1 MAALHVFLLLLVFG
15 GGGSGARGDDVSALL
30 EFKKGISDR
39 RRDPVLGS
47 WSRPDAPEAGA
58 GGGACP
64 ARWRGVVC
72 DGGAVVA
79 VALDGLGLAGELKV
93 GTLAGMRGLQ
103 NLSLAGNAFS
113 GRLPP
118 AIGYLSSLRHLDLSG
133 NRFYGPIPGRL
144 ADLSGLVHL
153 NLSYNNFTSGFPTDG
168 IRELQNLRRI
178 DLRRNSFWG
187 NVSDLLAE
195 LRNAEHIDLSDNQ
208 FTGAV
213 DLELASL
220 TSIGNTARYMNLS
233 HNRLAGGFFRNET
246 VGAFKNLEVLDLSNT
261 GIAGMV
267 PRLDSWFSLSV
278 FRVAGNGLFGM
289 MPETLLHNSMR
300 LLEVDLSRN
309 GFSGSVPVVNST
321 TLKMLNLSS
330 NVLSGSLPA
339 TVGKCVSVDLSGN
352 LLSGELAILRSWDS
366 VVEVID
372 LSSNKLEGSYPNDAS
387 QFQNLVTLK
396 LRNNSLKGSVPSVLG
411 TYQKLSFLD
420 LSLNALGGPVLPV
433 FILSPTLT
441 VLNLSGNNFS
451 GTIPFQSPHSTESIM
466 LSSQP
471 SLKIVD
477 LSSNSLS
484 GQLPPEIS
492 NLQRLE
498 SLTLAMNELSGEIPD
513 EINKLQ
519 GLEYL
524 DLSHNHFSGRIPDMP
539 QADLKM
545 FNVSYNDLRGTI
557 PKSLEKFPI
566 TCFRPGND
574 FLIFPD
580 GLPAPNNGDGGLA
593 QSRAS
598 QSHGHKAGVKVAVIV
613 GCIGGVLLVI
623 FIVLAIYVV
632 RSQELCGRNGFRGQ
646 ITLRDLK
653 LGKLSRPNLFK
664 SPKDNVIPTKTSFSN
679 DHLLTSAA
687 RSMSA
692 QKELLAE
699 AAVEYG
705 YADPKEV
712 VESTSSGVTETS
724 AAASVRESS
733 PRSAL
738 PSSPHFLDS
747 RFHEEPVTFEVYSPD
762 RLVGELIFLDNT
774 LVFTAEDLSRA
785 PAEVLGRSSHGTTY
799 KAALQSGHVLTVKW
813 LRVGLVKH
821 KKEFTKEIK
830 RIGTIKHP
838 NIISWRAFYWGPK
851 EQERLIISDYVNGD
865 SLALY
870 LYESTPRRYSRL
882 SVCQRLKIA
891 IDLARCLQFLHH
903 EKGLPHGNLKP
914 TNIFLTG
921 PDLSPKLVDYCL
933 HRFTTPSGI
942 AEQILN
948 LGALGYRAPELAN
961 TAKPTPSFKGDV
973 YAFGVVILEML
984 TRKSAGDIISGQSG
998 AVDLTDWVQMCN
1010 REGRGTDC
1018 FDRDIAGLEE
1028 SPRVMDE
1035 LLAISLRCILPVN
1048 ERPNMKTVC
1057 DDLCA
1062 ITA

>member
-1 MAALHVFLLLLVFG
+1 MAVLQVLVFLLLFG
-15 GGGSGARGDDVSALL
+15 GGAAGDDVSSLL

-39 RRDPVLGS
+39 DQSPVLGS
-47 WSRPDAPEAGA
+47 WSPPDTPDA
-58 GGGACP
+58 GGGGDACP
-64 ARWRGVVC
+64 AGWRGVVC
-72 DGGAVVA
+72 DGGAVVGLT
-79 VALDGLGLAGELKV
+79 LDGLGLAGELKLT
-93 GTLAGMRGLQ
+93 TLAGMRALQ

-144 ADLSGLVHL
+144 ADLAGLVHL
-153 NLSYNNFTSGFPTDG
+153 NLSCNNFSSGFPTDG
-168 IRELQNLRRI
+168 IRELQNLRRV
-178 DLRRNSFWG
+178 DLRSNSFWG
-187 NVSDLLAE
+187 NAGDLLTE
-195 LRNAEHIDLSDNQ
+195 LRNAEYVDLSDNL

-213 DLELASL
+213 DLELDSL

-233 HNRLAGGFFRNET
+233 HNKLNGGFFRNET

-278 FRVAGNGLFGM
+278 FKLAGNGLFGM
-289 MPETLLHNSMR
+289 MPETLLHSSMR
-300 LLEVDLSRN
+300 LVEVDLSRN
-309 GFSGSVPVVNST
+309 GFSGPMPVVNST

-330 NVLSGSLPA
+330 NMLTGSLPS
-339 TVGKCVSVDLSGN
+339 TVGKCTSVDLSGN
-352 LLSGELAILRSWDS
+352 LLTGELAILRSWDGI
-366 VVEVID
+366 VEGID
-372 LSSNKLEGSYPNDAS
+372 LSSNKLEGSYPNDVS
-387 QFQNLVTLK
+387 QFQNLVSLK
-396 LRNNSLKGSVPSVLG
+396 LRNNSLSGSVPSVLG

-451 GTIPFQSPHSTESIM
+451 GVIPFQSPHSTESIM

-471 SLKIVD
+471 ALKIVD

-498 SLTLAMNELSGEIPD
+498 SLSLAMNELSGEIPD

-519 GLEYL
+519 GLEYV
-524 DLSHNHFSGRIPDMP
+524 DLSHNHFTGRIPDMP
-539 QADLKM
+539 PGLKM
-545 FNVSYNDLRGTI
+545 FNVSYNDLRGTL
-557 PKSLEKFPI
+557 PKSVEKFPLS
-566 TCFRPGND
+566 CFKPGND

-580 GLPAPNNGDGGLA
+580 GLPTGNINDPGVA
-593 QSRAS
+593 QSQAS
-598 QSHGHKAGVKVAVIV
+598 QGHGHKAGVKVALIV
-613 GCIGGVLLVI
+613 GCIGAALLVI
-623 FIVLAIYVV
+623 FIALAIYVV

-646 ITLRDLK
+646 LTIRDLK
-653 LGKLSRPNLFK
+653 VGKLSRPNLFK
-664 SPKDNVIPTKTSFSN
+664 TPKDNVMPTKTSFSN

-705 YADPKEV
+705 YTDPKEA
-712 VESTSSGVTETS
+712 VESTSSGVAGTS
-724 AAASVRESS
+724 AAVSARESS

-738 PSSPHFLDS
+738 PSSPHFADS

-762 RLVGELIFLDNT
+762 RLVGELIFLDSN

-821 KKEFTKEIK
+821 KKEFTREIK
-830 RIGTIKHP
+830 RIGTIRHP
-838 NIISWRAFYWGPK
+838 NIVSWRAFYWGPK

-933 HRFTTPSGI
+933 HRFTTSSGI

-948 LGALGYRAPELAN
+948 LGALGYRAPELA
-961 TAKPTPSFKGDV
+961 TAAKPTPSFKADV
-973 YAFGVVILEML
+973 YAFGVIVLEML

-1057 DDLCA
+1057 DDLCS

>member
-1 MAALHVFLLLLVFG
+1 MAALLVLVVLVVLG
-15 GGGSGARGDDVSALL
+15 GGGAAGDDVAALL

-39 RRDPVLGS
+39 GRDPVLGS
-47 WSRPDAPEAGA
+47 WSPPATPDA
-58 GGGACP
+58 GGGGGGCP
-64 ARWRGVVC
+64 SGWRGVVC
-72 DGGAVVA
+72 DGGAVVG
-79 VALDGLGLAGELKV
+79 VALDGLGLAGELKLV
-93 GTLAGMRGLQ
+93 TLSGMRALQ

-118 AIGYLSSLRHLDLSG
+118 GIGYLSSLRHLDLSG

-153 NLSYNNFTSGFPTDG
+153 NLSHNNFSSGFPTDG
-168 IRELQNLRRI
+168 IRQLQNLRRI
-178 DLRRNSFWG
+178 DLRSNSFWG
-187 NVSDLLAE
+187 NAGDLLAE
-195 LRNAEHIDLSDNQ
+195 LRNAEYIDLSDNL

-213 DLELASL
+213 DLELESL
-220 TSIGNTARYMNLS
+220 SSIGNTVKYLNLS
-233 HNRLAGGFFRNET
+233 HNKLQGGFFRNET
-246 VGAFKNLEVLDLSNT
+246 VGAFKNLEVLDLSNS

-267 PRLDSWFSLSV
+267 PQIDAWFSLAV
-278 FRVAGNGLFGM
+278 FRVAGNALSGV
-289 MPETLLHNSMR
+289 MPEALLQNSMR
-300 LLEVDLSRN
+300 LVEVDLSRN

-321 TLKMLNLSS
+321 TLKLLNLSS
-330 NVLSGSLPA
+330 NTFSGSLPS
-339 TVGKCVSVDLSGN
+339 TVGKCSSVDLSGN
-352 LLSGELAILRSWDS
+352 QLSGELAILRAWDGT
-366 VVEVID
+366 VETID

-387 QFQNLVTLK
+387 QFQNLVSLK
-396 LRNNSLKGSVPSVLG
+396 LRNNLLSGSIPSVLG
-411 TYQKLSFLD
+411 TYQKLQFLD
-420 LSLNALGGPVLPV
+420 LSLNALGGPVLP
-433 FILSPTLT
+433 FFFLSPTLT
-441 VLNLSGNNFS
+441 VLNLSGNNFT
-451 GTIPFQSPHSTESIM
+451 GTIPFQSTHSTESIA
-466 LSSQP
+466 LIQP
-471 SLKIVD
+471 VLRIVD

-484 GQLPPEIS
+484 GPLPPDIS
-492 NLQRLE
+492 NLQRVE
-498 SLTLAMNELSGEIPD
+498 FLTLAMNELSGEIPS
-513 EINKLQ
+513 EISKLQ

-524 DLSHNHFSGRIPDMP
+524 DLSHNHFTGRIPDMP
-539 QADLKM
+539 QASLKI
-545 FNVSYNDLRGTI
+545 FNVSYNDLQGTV
-557 PKSLEKFPI
+557 PKSVEKFPI

-574 FLIFPD
+574 LLVFPD
-580 GLPAPNNGDGGLA
+580 GLPAGNYDDTGVA
-593 QSRAS
+593 QSQS
-598 QSHGHKAGVKVAVIV
+598 SHGHKAGVRVALIV
-613 GCIGGVLLVI
+613 GCIGAALLVI
-623 FIVLAIYVV
+623 FIALAIYVV

-646 ITLRDLK
+646 ITIRDLK
-653 LGKLSRPNLFK
+653 LGRLSRPNLFK
-664 SPKDNVIPTKTSFSN
+664 PPKDNVIPTKTSFSN
-679 DHLLTSAA
+679 DHLLTAAA

-712 VESTSSGVTETS
+712 TEPSSSGMAETS
-724 AAASVRESS
+724 AAVPAMEPS
-733 PRSAL
+733 PRAVL
-738 PSSPHFLDS
+738 PTSPHFIDS
-747 RFHEEPVTFEVYSPD
+747 RFHEEPVAFEVYSPD
-762 RLVGELIFLDNT
+762 RLVGELIFLDST

-821 KKEFTKEIK
+821 KKDFTKEIK
-830 RIGTIKHP
+830 RIGTIRHP

-882 SVCQRLKIA
+882 SVSQRLKIA

-921 PDLSPKLVDYCL
+921 PDLSPKLVDYGL
-933 HRFTTPSGI
+933 HRFMTPSGT

-961 TAKPTPSFKGDV
+961 TAKPMPSFKADV
-973 YAFGVVILEML
+973 YAFGVIVMEML

-1018 FDRDIAGLEE
+1018 FDRDITGLEE

-1057 DDLCA
+1057 DDLCS
-1062 ITA
+1062 ITV

>member
-1 MAALHVFLLLLVFG
+1 MAALLVLVVLVVLG
-15 GGGSGARGDDVSALL
+15 GGGAAGDDVAALL

-39 RRDPVLGS
+39 GRDPVLGS
-47 WSRPDAPEAGA
+47 WSPPATPDAGGV
-58 GGGACP
+58 GGGTCP
-64 ARWRGVVC
+64 SP
-72 DGGAVVA
+72 
-79 VALDGLGLAGELKV
+79 
-93 GTLAGMRGLQ
+93 GTR
-103 NLSLAGNAFS
+103 SP

-118 AIGYLSSLRHLDLSG
+118 GIGYLSSLRHLDLSG

-153 NLSYNNFTSGFPTDG
+153 NLSHNNFSSGFPTDG
-168 IRELQNLRRI
+168 IRQLQNLRRI
-178 DLRRNSFWG
+178 DLRSNSFWG
-187 NVSDLLAE
+187 NAGDLLAE
-195 LRNAEHIDLSDNQ
+195 LRNAEYIDLSDNL

-213 DLELASL
+213 DLELESL
-220 TSIGNTARYMNLS
+220 SSIGNTVKYLNLS
-233 HNRLAGGFFRNET
+233 HNKLQGGFFRNET
-246 VGAFKNLEVLDLSNT
+246 VGAFKNLEVLDLSNS

-267 PRLDSWFSLSV
+267 PQIDAWFSLAV
-278 FRVAGNGLFGM
+278 FRVAGNALSGV
-289 MPETLLHNSMR
+289 MPEAMLQNSMR
-300 LLEVDLSRN
+300 LVEVDLSRN

-321 TLKMLNLSS
+321 TLKLLNLSS
-330 NVLSGSLPA
+330 NTFSGSLPS
-339 TVGKCVSVDLSGN
+339 TVGKCSSVDLSGN
-352 LLSGELAILRSWDS
+352 QLSGELAILRAWDGT
-366 VVEVID
+366 VETID

-387 QFQNLVTLK
+387 QFQNLVSLK
-396 LRNNSLKGSVPSVLG
+396 LRNNLLSGSIPSVLG
-411 TYQKLSFLD
+411 TYQKLQFLD
-420 LSLNALGGPVLPV
+420 LSLNALGGPVLP
-433 FILSPTLT
+433 FFFLSPTLT
-441 VLNLSGNNFS
+441 VLNLSGNNFT
-451 GTIPFQSPHSTESIM
+451 GTIPFQSTHSTESIA
-466 LSSQP
+466 LIQP
-471 SLKIVD
+471 VLRIVD

-484 GQLPPEIS
+484 GPLPPDIS
-492 NLQRLE
+492 NLQRVE
-498 SLTLAMNELSGEIPD
+498 FLTLAMNELSGEIPS
-513 EINKLQ
+513 EISKLQ

-524 DLSHNHFSGRIPDMP
+524 DLSHNHFTGRIPDMP
-539 QADLKM
+539 QASLKI
-545 FNVSYNDLRGTI
+545 FNVSYNDLQGTV
-557 PKSLEKFPI
+557 PKSVEKFPI

-574 FLIFPD
+574 LLVFPD
-580 GLPAPNNGDGGLA
+580 GLPAGNYDDTGVA
-593 QSRAS
+593 QSQS
-598 QSHGHKAGVKVAVIV
+598 SHGHKAGVRVALIV
-613 GCIGGVLLVI
+613 GCIGAALLVI
-623 FIVLAIYVV
+623 FIALAIYVV

-646 ITLRDLK
+646 ITIRDLK
-653 LGKLSRPNLFK
+653 LGRLSRPNLFK
-664 SPKDNVIPTKTSFSN
+664 PPKDNVIPTKTSFSN
-679 DHLLTSAA
+679 DHLLTAAA

-712 VESTSSGVTETS
+712 TEPSSSGMAETS
-724 AAASVRESS
+724 AAVPAMEPS
-733 PRSAL
+733 PRVVL
-738 PSSPHFLDS
+738 PTSPHFIDS
-747 RFHEEPVTFEVYSPD
+747 RFHEEPVAFEVYSPD
-762 RLVGELIFLDNT
+762 RLVGELIFLDST

-821 KKEFTKEIK
+821 KKDFTKEIK
-830 RIGTIKHP
+830 RIGTIRHP

-882 SVCQRLKIA
+882 SVSQRLKIA

-921 PDLSPKLVDYCL
+921 PDLSPKLVDYGL
-933 HRFTTPSGI
+933 HRFMTPSGT

-961 TAKPTPSFKGDV
+961 TAKPMPSFKADV
-973 YAFGVVILEML
+973 YAFGVIVMEML

-1018 FDRDIAGLEE
+1018 FDRDITGLEE

-1057 DDLCA
+1057 DDLCS
-1062 ITA
+1062 ITV

>member
-1 MAALHVFLLLLVFG
+1 MAALVVLVVLVVFG
-15 GGGSGARGDDVSALL
+15 GGGAAGDDVAALL
-30 EFKKGISDR
+30 EFKKGVSDR
-39 RRDPVLGS
+39 VRDPVLGS
-47 WSRPDAPEAGA
+47 WSPPATPDA
-58 GGGACP
+58 GGGGGGCP
-64 ARWRGVVC
+64 SGWRGVVC
-72 DGGAVVA
+72 DGGAVVG
-79 VALDGLGLAGELKV
+79 VALDGLGLAGELKLV
-93 GTLAGMRGLQ
+93 TLAGMRALQ

-118 AIGYLSSLRHLDLSG
+118 GIGYLSSLRHLDLSG
-133 NRFYGPIPGRL
+133 NRFYGPVPGRL

-153 NLSYNNFTSGFPTDG
+153 NLSYNNFSSGFPTDG
-168 IRELQNLRRI
+168 IRQLQNLRRM
-178 DLRRNSFWG
+178 DLRSNSFWG
-187 NVSDLLAE
+187 NAGDLLTE
-195 LRNAEHIDLSDNQ
+195 LRNAEYIDLSDNQ

-213 DLELASL
+213 DLELESL
-220 TSIGNTARYMNLS
+220 SSIGNTVKYLNLS
-233 HNRLAGGFFRNET
+233 HNKLQGGFFRNET
-246 VGAFKNLEVLDLSNT
+246 VGVFKNLEVLDLSNS
-261 GIAGMV
+261 GIVGMV
-267 PRLDSWFSLSV
+267 PRIDAWFSLAV

-289 MPETLLHNSMR
+289 MPEALLQNSMR
-300 LLEVDLSRN
+300 LVEVDLSRN

-330 NVLSGSLPA
+330 NTLSGSLPS
-339 TVGKCVSVDLSGN
+339 TVGKCMSVDLSGN
-352 LLSGELAILRSWDS
+352 QLSGELAILRAWDGT
-366 VVEVID
+366 VEIID

-387 QFQNLVTLK
+387 QFQNLVSLK
-396 LRNNSLKGSVPSVLG
+396 LRNNSLSGSIPSVLG
-411 TYQKLSFLD
+411 TYQKLSILD
-420 LSLNALGGPVLPV
+420 LSLNALGGPVLP
-433 FILSPTLT
+433 FFFLSPTLT
-441 VLNLSGNNFS
+441 VLSLSGNNFT
-451 GTIPFQSPHSTESIM
+451 GTIPFQSRHSTESIA
-466 LSSQP
+466 LSTQP
-471 SLKIVD
+471 ILRIVD

-484 GQLPPEIS
+484 GSLPPDIS

-498 SLTLAMNELSGEIPD
+498 FLTLAMNELSGEIPS
-513 EINKLQ
+513 EISKLQ

-524 DLSHNHFSGRIPDMP
+524 DLSHNHFTGIIPDMP
-539 QADLKM
+539 QTSLKI
-545 FNVSYNDLRGTI
+545 FNVSYNDLQGNV
-557 PKSLEKFPI
+557 PKSVEKFPLS
-566 TCFRPGND
+566 CFRPGND
-574 FLIFPD
+574 LLVFPD
-580 GLPAPNNGDGGLA
+580 GLPAGNYDDTGVA
-593 QSRAS
+593 ES
-598 QSHGHKAGVKVAVIV
+598 QSTHVHKAGVRVALIV
-613 GCIGGVLLVI
+613 GCIGAVLLVI
-623 FIVLAIYVV
+623 FIALALYVV

-646 ITLRDLK
+646 ITIRDLK
-653 LGKLSRPNLFK
+653 LGRLSRPNLFK
-664 SPKDNVIPTKTSFSN
+664 PPKDDVTPTKTSFSN
-679 DHLLTSAA
+679 DSLLTAAA
-687 RSMSA
+687 RSIPA
-692 QKELLAE
+692 QKDLLAE

-705 YADPKEV
+705 YSDPKEV
-712 VESTSSGVTETS
+712 IESSSSGVAETS
-724 AAASVRESS
+724 AAVPVQASS

-738 PSSPHFLDS
+738 PASPRFVDS

-762 RLVGELIFLDNT
+762 RLVGELIFLEST

-799 KAALQSGHVLTVKW
+799 KATLQSGQVLTVKW
-813 LRVGLVKH
+813 LRVGLVKN

-830 RIGTIKHP
+830 RIGTIRHP

-882 SVCQRLKIA
+882 SVSQRLKIA

-921 PDLSPKLVDYCL
+921 PDLSPKMVDYGL
-933 HRFTTPSGI
+933 HRFMTPSGT

-961 TAKPTPSFKGDV
+961 TTRPMPSFKADV
-973 YAFGVVILEML
+973 YAFGVIVMEML

-1018 FDRDIAGLEE
+1018 FDRDITGLEE

-1057 DDLCA
+1057 DDLCS
-1062 ITA
+1062 ITV